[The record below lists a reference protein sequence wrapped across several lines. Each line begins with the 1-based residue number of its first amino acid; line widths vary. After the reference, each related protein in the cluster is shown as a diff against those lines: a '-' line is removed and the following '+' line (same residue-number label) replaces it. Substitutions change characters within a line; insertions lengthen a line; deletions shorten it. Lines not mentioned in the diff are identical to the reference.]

1 MTMRFGIVP
10 LEFMPAIDRIVVNG
24 VPDFSRFD
32 IVDIVRDAVGMEHI
46 NVIEISMDI
55 EHIVPGALTP
65 DVIDRLVDLKDE
77 LKHSYSVHL
86 PLWSIEPA
94 SFNEFARRAAVDT
107 TVSSIK
113 LAKPLEPEAYVFHST
128 GSLAAEFSRLDLSKD
143 MVAMVCGYMSIFSAK
158 SVEEV
163 LTKSELDPK
172 RFAIE
177 NIEFP
182 FSITREI
189 VDEYDTG
196 ICFDTGHA
204 LTHYSGDESVIEFY
218 RAHKD
223 RIIEFHLHDG
233 IYEEREGV
241 VLHDDHIALGTGE
254 MPIRNLLMEVVKDK
268 FNGPAIFEL
277 TSAETVESLRK
288 IKEVVPEAL
297 E

>member
-1 MTMRFGIVP
+1 MRFGVVP
-10 LEFMPAIDRIVVNG
+10 LEFKPVIDRIVVNG

-32 IVDIVRDAVGMEHI
+32 IVEIVQEAVGMEHI
-46 NVIEISMDI
+46 SVIEVSMDI
-55 EHIVPGALTP
+55 EHVAPGALTP

-86 PLWSIEPA
+86 PLWSTEPA
-94 SFNEFARRAAVDT
+94 SFNEFVRRATIDS

-113 LAKPLEPEAYVFHST
+113 LAEPLEPEVYVFHST
-128 GSLAAEFSRLDLSKD
+128 GALATEFSRLDFSKD
-143 MVAMVCGYMSIFSAK
+143 MVAMVCRYMSIFSAK

-172 RFAIE
+172 KFAIE

-182 FSITREI
+182 FSLTREI

-204 LTHYSGDESVIEFY
+204 LTRYSGDESVIEFY
-218 RAHKD
+218 KAHKD

-233 IYEEREGV
+233 IYEEREGAAI
-241 VLHDDHIALGTGE
+241 HDDHMALGTGE
-254 MPIRNLLMEVVKDK
+254 MPIRDLLMEVVKDK
-268 FNGPAIFEL
+268 FNGPVIFEL
-277 TSAETVESLRK
+277 TSAGTVESLQK

-297 E
+297 G

>member
-1 MTMRFGIVP
+1 MRFGVVP
-10 LEFMPAIDRIVVNG
+10 LEFKPAINHIVVNG

-32 IVDIVRDAVGMEHI
+32 IVEIVRGAVAMEHI
-46 NVIEISMDI
+46 SVIEVSMDI
-55 EHIVPGALTP
+55 EHVAPGALTP
-65 DVIDRLVDLKDE
+65 DVIDRLVELKDE
-77 LKHSYSVHL
+77 LGHSYSVHL
-86 PLWSIEPA
+86 PLWSTEPA
-94 SFNEFARRAAVDT
+94 SFNEFVRRATVDT

-113 LAKPLEPEAYVFHST
+113 LAEPLEPEAYVFHAT
-128 GSLAAEFSRLDLSKD
+128 GALATEFSRLDFPKD
-143 MVAMVCGYMSIFSAK
+143 MVALVCNYMSMFSAK

-172 RFAIE
+172 KFAIE

-182 FSITREI
+182 FSLTREI

-218 RAHKD
+218 KVHKD

-233 IYEEREGV
+233 IYEERGGV
-241 VLHDDHIALGTGE
+241 VIHDDHIALGTGE
-254 MPIRNLLMEVVKDK
+254 MPIRELLMEVIKDK
-268 FNGPAIFEL
+268 FNGPVIFEL
-277 TSAETVESLRK
+277 TSVEAVESLQK